1 MLHLMVQAEPGRMR
15 RLVVQAETGRM
26 RRLVVQAE
34 MGRMHRLVVPTEIE
48 RMHRLVVSTEI
59 ERMLCLVV
67 QAEMGRMHHGGVV
80 VEPSRRWET
89 EYGRWLLQRGC
100 GGEGRTWKGTW
111 VRWRRWWTVAA
122 VAGTVEDGL

>member
-1 MLHLMVQAEPGRMR
+1 MLHLMVQAEMGRMR
-15 RLVVQAETGRM
+15 RLVVQAETRRM
-26 RRLVVQAE
+26 CRLVVQAE
-34 MGRMHRLVVPTEIE
+34 MGRMHRLVVPTK
-48 RMHRLVVSTEI
+48 I

-111 VRWRRWWTVAA
+111 VRWRRWWRVAA
-122 VAGTVEDGL
+122 VVGTVEDGL